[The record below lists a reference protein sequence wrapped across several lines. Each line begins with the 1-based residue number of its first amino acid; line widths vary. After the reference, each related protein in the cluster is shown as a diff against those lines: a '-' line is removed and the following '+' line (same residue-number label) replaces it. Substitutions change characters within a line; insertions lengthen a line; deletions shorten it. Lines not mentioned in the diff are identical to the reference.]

1 MNDQINSTIKSVIE
15 LKSGI
20 GLFSK
25 ELEKIHSQLEELRS
39 ILASQQTVSNIKEE
53 QVSNP
58 TPTQK
63 KTLVVRREDQE
74 EVELLDNKGYQI
86 HVVGL
91 GVQNLD

>member
-1 MNDQINSTIKSVIE
+1 MSDKINETIKSVIE

-20 GLFSK
+20 GLFSR
-25 ELEKIHSQLEELRS
+25 ELEKIHSQLEELKS
-39 ILASQQTVSNIKEE
+39 ILAAKQADPTTQEQ
-53 QVSNP
+53 QVSKP
-58 TPTQK
+58 APIQK

-91 GVQNLD
+91 GIQKLE

>member
-1 MNDQINSTIKSVIE
+1 MSDKINETIKSVIE

-20 GLFSK
+20 GLFSR
-25 ELEKIHSQLEELRS
+25 ELEKIHSQLEELKS
-39 ILASQQTVSNIKEE
+39 ILAAKQADPTTQEQQVLKPAPI
-53 QVSNP
+53 
-58 TPTQK
+58 QK

-91 GVQNLD
+91 GVQKLE